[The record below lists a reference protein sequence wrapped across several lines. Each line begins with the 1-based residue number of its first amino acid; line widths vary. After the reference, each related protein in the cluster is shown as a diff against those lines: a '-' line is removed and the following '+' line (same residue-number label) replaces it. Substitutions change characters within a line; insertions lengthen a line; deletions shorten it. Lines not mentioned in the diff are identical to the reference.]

1 VTLPT
6 SDDEASL
13 EKIERAY
20 DSPPWWYD
28 VRGFFILTFA
38 YRSTL
43 WEQVRLFGNNIGPM
57 HLEGAIGSG
66 TLFGII
72 LWWKRL
78 TGTSKVI
85 ERVVGFDYA
94 EAMLA
99 GAIRRFRGDTRIRL
113 VKADVG
119 SLDLPAATFDTV
131 NVANAVHCFPD
142 VDAGF
147 RELFRVMKPG
157 GTFAMNVLLFPRGS
171 GPFRWIAERIDQWG
185 IKKGILYT
193 PYELDDI
200 KRRIVAA
207 GFEIVW
213 EDITGNTYNV
223 KTRKP
228 SR

>member
-1 VTLPT
+1 MTQPPN
-6 SDDEASL
+6 DEDLSL
-13 EKIERAY
+13 AKIERAY

-43 WEQVRLFGNNIGPM
+43 WEQVSLFGNNIGPV

-72 LWWKRL
+72 LWWKRF
-78 TGTSKVI
+78 TRKPVGS
-85 ERVVGFDYA
+85 VVGFDYA

-113 VKADVG
+113 LKADVG
-119 SLDLPAATFDTV
+119 SLDLPPSTFDTA

-147 RELFRVMKPG
+147 RELHRVLKPG
-157 GTFAMNVLLFPRGS
+157 GTLAMNVLLYPRGAA
-171 GPFRWIAERIDQWG
+171 PLRWIAERIDQWG
-185 IKKGILYT
+185 MKKGILYT
-193 PYELDDI
+193 PYDLDDI
-200 KRRIVAA
+200 QRRIRAA
-207 GFEIVW
+207 GFDIEW
-213 EDITGNTYNV
+213 EDVTGNTYNV
-223 KTRKP
+223 KARKP
-228 SR
+228 G